1 LPEQAER
8 SIGWEVLRLAR
19 VVAAHLGWFA
29 PDFEHAI
36 GGDLEPSLFQAL
48 VRVCENGDID
58 GGAVSLS
65 HAPHLSCLAEGEHP
79 ALHN

>member
-1 LPEQAER
+1 
-8 SIGWEVLRLAR
+8 
-19 VVAAHLGWFA
+19 VVAAHPSGFP

-48 VRVCENGDID
+48 VRVCEDGDID

-65 HAPHLSCLAEGEHP
+65 HAPHLARLAEGEYL
-79 ALHN
+79 ALHNQPGRASVDVELNHW